1 MGAPQSGTHPKLCS
15 SIPIPQLG
23 HLCPCS
29 STACSSSLPCFIFF
43 SGENPSFWQSG
54 STWETL
60 TPNSPHHLLDPGC
73 PGLWISLTTGS
84 PPKTGEL
91 LLLLQSCHGEGSTQ
105 TPHLIMC
112 AQHQH
117 RGLFWIFFL
126 LKNPLRRPLKSH
138 PAPGAVAELEACRG
152 YPISKGG
159 RIEKGNFPE
168 IAVPTSCI
176 VTGGNASSSCTPGLL
191 PCRDPIPNHLTIPNH
206 LPSTRRTPPSSVP
219 GRQGQAEKGKAG
231 RMSSRPWGSVR
242 RAGKPR
248 GRGAGSSPPPW
259 QRWVEGGRGGG
270 CTQANKDSADKANVT
285 QSHAC
290 AKMSQQR

>member
-1 MGAPQSGTHPKLCS
+1 MPRALE
-15 SIPIPQLG
+15 I
-23 HLCPCS
+23 
-29 STACSSSLPCFIFF
+29 
-43 SGENPSFWQSG
+43 
-54 STWETL
+54 
-60 TPNSPHHLLDPGC
+60 PHHRIPTKNGRAAPAASELPWRRQHTDPSPDHVCSASAQGLILDF
-73 PGLWISLTTGS
+73 L
-84 PPKTGEL
+84 
-91 LLLLQSCHGEGSTQ
+91 
-105 TPHLIMC
+105 
-112 AQHQH
+112 
-117 RGLFWIFFL
+117 L

-231 RMSSRPWGSVR
+231 RMSSRPYGKCEESREAQGEGSR
-242 RAGKPR
+242 QL
-248 GRGAGSSPPPW
+248 SPTLAAL
-259 QRWVEGGRGGG
+259 GGG
-270 CTQANKDSADKANVT
+270 GERRRVHPGKQGFC
-285 QSHAC
+285 
-290 AKMSQQR
+290 